1 MSTHMSDIFRET
13 LVDNLHYKID
23 NTNLWKKK
31 NLPFSIEQT
40 TIRYNF
46 TARFAIPIPKQT
58 SHRAQTIRRL
68 FSLIEY
74 THDHFHGSW

>member
-1 MSTHMSDIFRET
+1 MDDI
-13 LVDNLHYKID
+13 NLC
-23 NTNLWKKK
+23 KKS
-31 NLPFSIEQT
+31 LLFSIEQT
-40 TIRYNF
+40 ITRYDF

-74 THDHFHGSW
+74 THDHFYGSR